1 MIITANTKLVL
12 DATTSEGVTF
22 TLTEHGGETHLMIT
36 WANGEDA
43 LDYLLRITNR
53 DAHALTELFG
63 AVN

>member
-1 MIITANTKLVL
+1 MIINANTKLSQ

-22 TLTEHGGETHLMIT
+22 TITEHGGETNLMIT

-53 DAHALTELFG
+53 DAQALGELFG